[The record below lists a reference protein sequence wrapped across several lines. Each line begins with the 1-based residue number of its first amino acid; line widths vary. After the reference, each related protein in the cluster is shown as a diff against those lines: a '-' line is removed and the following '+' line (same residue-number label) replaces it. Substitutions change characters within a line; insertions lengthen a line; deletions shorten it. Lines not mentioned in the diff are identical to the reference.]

1 MDVGTKRFALFR
13 SSSLVIQQKRGA
25 KDVFENLCK
34 TNSFKITVLS
44 SRIVS
49 LCEPIISREITSQ

>member
-49 LCEPIISREITSQ
+49 LWEPIISREITSQ